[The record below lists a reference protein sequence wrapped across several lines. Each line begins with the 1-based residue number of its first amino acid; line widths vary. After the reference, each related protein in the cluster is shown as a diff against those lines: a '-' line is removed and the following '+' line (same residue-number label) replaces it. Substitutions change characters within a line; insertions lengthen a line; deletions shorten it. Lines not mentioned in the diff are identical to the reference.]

1 MNFLAGS
8 LMDTEFAE
16 YIADAV
22 YSGLQEF
29 HA

>member
-8 LMDTEFAE
+8 LMDIEFAE
-16 YIADAV
+16 GIAGAV